1 MYNPQEGLRG
11 KREGGPYLDEVE
23 LQRDAERRAAAI
35 NKGKK
40 DDEDK
45 VTAHEILVK
54 GGVLGLVPA
63 NQLIDNVSSNPG
75 SVNAG
80 KPGLADAVE
89 QAVHA
94 SGDTEDNLAV
104 PVNPDAVKNVVAETV
119 STEYHESVVEQLNG
133 QIEAVKELKKQSEEE
148 AEKKIKARDDK
159 IAELNK
165 KLNAKAS

>member
-1 MYNPQEGLRG
+1 
-11 KREGGPYLDEVE
+11 
-23 LQRDAERRAAAI
+23 
-35 NKGKK
+35 
-40 DDEDK
+40 
-45 VTAHEILVK
+45 
-54 GGVLGLVPA
+54 VLGLVPA

-119 STEYHESVVEQLNG
+119 STEYHESVVATKDAA
-133 QIEAVKELKKQSEEE
+133 IKQ
-148 AEKKIKARDDK
+148 RDDK
-159 IAELNK
+159 IAELTK
-165 KLNAKAS
+165 KLNTKGS